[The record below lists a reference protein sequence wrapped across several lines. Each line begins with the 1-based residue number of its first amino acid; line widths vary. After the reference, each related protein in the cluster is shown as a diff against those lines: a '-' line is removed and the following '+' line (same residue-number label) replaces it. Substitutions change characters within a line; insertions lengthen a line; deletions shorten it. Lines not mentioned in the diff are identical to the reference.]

1 MRTYSACVTSILRTY
16 YTWKVVK
23 EPDISYNIIVMGL
36 WTLAEIATGLIIS
49 CLPVLPRFL
58 RHAGPKVYRAFSVGS
73 KSSSSSGSASAE
85 RKLTSPTFGPR
96 QMASR
101 PKTLNDPRS
110 HQAHVKGDYT
120 ELEEYNVVVSK
131 PEAMHQL
138 RPRPTTSNR
147 DVESRGFGFP
157 ARDTFY
163 EDTRL
168 DTPFWLLNL

>member
-1 MRTYSACVTSILRTY
+1 M
-16 YTWKVVK
+16 K

-36 WTLAEIATGLIIS
+36 WTLAEIAAGIIIS

-85 RKLTSPTFGPR
+85 RKVTSPTFGPR

-101 PKTLNDPRS
+101 PKTLNDP
-110 HQAHVKGDYT
+110 HGHKAHVKGDYT

-131 PEAMHQL
+131 PEAMYQL
-138 RPRPTTSNR
+138 RPRPINSNR
-147 DVESRGFGFP
+147 DVESGGFGFP

-163 EDTRL
+163 EETRL
-168 DTPFWLLNL
+168 DTPF